1 MMPFRPMRG
10 GDRSDIMIP
19 SRMMNDREVMNMT
32 FRIWG
37 ALAVLA
43 VTGAGIS
50 AQAQVAAPELTGV
63 SFRDVVAKNTGG
75 VATPQAAVLSS
86 GSGTKSGV
94 LYCLLMDKANT
105 IFAKNMVDIMVNGD
119 NTGGVAAVSAAG
131 GGFTC
136 SADGFSKFGS
146 KQLLRITLQLPT
158 GDVIETKTTNPSGMT
173 LSDKNRGVDCICSVQ
188 GA

>member
-1 MMPFRPMRG
+1 
-10 GDRSDIMIP
+10 
-19 SRMMNDREVMNMT
+19 MN
-32 FRIWG
+32 FRIQG

-43 VTGAGIS
+43 LMGAGIS
-50 AQAQVAAPELTGV
+50 TQAQVAAPELTGV
-63 SFRDVVAKNTGG
+63 SFHGVGANAGD
-75 VATPQAAVLSS
+75 VATPQSAAPASA
-86 GSGTKSGV
+86 SGTKSGV
-94 LYCLLMDKANT
+94 LFCLLMNKANT
-105 IFAKNMVDIMVNGD
+105 IFAKNAVDIMVNGD
-119 NTGGVAAVSAAG
+119 NTGGVATVSTAG

-146 KQLLRITLQLPT
+146 KQVLRITLQLPT